1 MTIEDKYERM
11 FSEAAKAC
19 ERISKALFEFCKELG
34 NLKKYKPMKMRKR
47 RTRVWQSVEENHGE
61 NV

>member
-47 RTRVWQSVEENHGE
+47 RARIWQKEEENQSM
-61 NV
+61 N